1 MRIPADRCRTIANMT
16 LTAPRRLRARTT
28 RDAVDAAGARAMNAA
43 VRDVQQSKQQFVV
56 FLGLFARS
64 AAPARLAAIVF
75 AIAAFFAAA
84 PHLNADTAVTVAKF
98 VTPAGMRAGSL
109 LLKSEDERHRA
120 SAERRYSSPLP
131 GEVRGGA

>member
-1 MRIPADRCRTIANMT
+1 
-16 LTAPRRLRARTT
+16 
-28 RDAVDAAGARAMNAA
+28 MNTA

-75 AIAAFFAAA
+75 AIAAFFAVALQLGAGALA
-84 PHLNADTAVTVAKF
+84 PETKF
-98 VTPAGMRAGSL
+98 VTPVEMVML
-109 LLKSEDERHRA
+109 LLA
-120 SAERRYSSPLP
+120 SAILLLLRNSRLHLARSGTERRYSSPLP